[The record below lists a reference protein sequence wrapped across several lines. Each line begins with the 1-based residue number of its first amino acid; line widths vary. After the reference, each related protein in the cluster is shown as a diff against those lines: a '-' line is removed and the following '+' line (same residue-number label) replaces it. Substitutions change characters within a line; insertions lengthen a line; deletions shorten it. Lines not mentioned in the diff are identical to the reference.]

1 MHRRALLRA
10 SAAAGALLAGCLE
23 AREDAGTGGPGDGSP
38 TGTDERSPNETVDN
52 GSDGADG
59 NEGTAT
65 DGSTDDGASE
75 TETGTATEEDTP
87 TGTEG
92 ATETPDDSGSSN
104 EVVGQSFEVVDSA
117 CGQGANRAE
126 VARGEDR
133 VDVDGTISGR
143 NGCYTAELEA
153 ATYDDG
159 ADELTVAVRSYD
171 DSDGGYC
178 QQCIVDIDY
187 RASVEFR
194 DGTPETVTVVHN
206 GDHVTTD

>member
-1 MHRRALLRA
+1 MYRRALLRA
-10 SAAAGALLAGCLE
+10 SAAAGTLLAGCLE
-23 AREDAGTGGPGDGSP
+23 ARDDVGAGGPGDGSP
-38 TGTDERSPNETVDN
+38 TGSDERSPSETADD
-52 GSDGADG
+52 GSAGTGG
-59 NEGTAT
+59 NDGTAT
-65 DGSTDDGASE
+65 DESTDDGASE
-75 TETGTATEEDTP
+75 TDTGTATEEDTP
-87 TGTEG
+87 TGTDG
-92 ATETPDDSGSSN
+92 ATETPDGSGGSN
-104 EVVGQSFEVVDSA
+104 EVVGQSFRVVDSA

-126 VARGEDR
+126 VSRGEDR

-194 DGTPETVTVVHN
+194 EGTPETVTVVHN
-206 GDHVTTD
+206 GDQVTTD